1 VGRRAGHPGAGDP
14 SHRDAHMRSRPEL
27 PVAVALLCTILA
39 GLGLAVVYW
48 LGGQPQIEGALLA
61 VALGSLGA
69 ALILWER
76 RLMTQEEVEEQR
88 ELASP
93 AEERAAA
100 QAALERGGQEIGRRR
115 FLARLLGAAAAAL
128 GLAALF
134 PIRSLGRAP
143 GLSLFRTAWRPGTLA
158 VDESGVPVGAEQISV
173 GSVLTVFPQGNPG
186 SPDGQALLIRVEEG
200 ALRLPADRLAGAPE
214 GLVAYSKVCTHAGCP
229 VGLYRAETH
238 ELLCPCH
245 QSTFDVLTGAR
256 PTFGPASRALPQLPI
271 EIGTDGLIR
280 ARGDFTE
287 PVGPGFWEL

>member
-1 VGRRAGHPGAGDP
+1 
-14 SHRDAHMRSRPEL
+14 MRNTPEA
-27 PVAVALLCTILA
+27 PVALALAASILA

-61 VALGSLGA
+61 VALGGFGA

-76 RLMTQEEVEEQR
+76 RMMLQEQVEEER
-88 ELASP
+88 EIASS

-100 QAALERGGQEIGRRR
+100 QAALERGGEEFSRRR

-143 GLSLFRTAWRPGTLA
+143 GLSLFRTAWRPGTVA
-158 VDESGVPVGAEQISV
+158 VDENGVPVGAEQIPV
-173 GSVLTVFPQGNPG
+173 GSVLTVFPQGHPG
-186 SPDGQALLIRVEEG
+186 SADGQALLIRVEEG
-200 ALRLPADRLAGAPE
+200 ALRLPPDRLAGAPE

-229 VGLYRAETH
+229 VGLYRAQTH
-238 ELLCPCH
+238 QLLCPCH
-245 QSTFDVLTGAR
+245 QSTFDVLSGAQ
-256 PTFGPASRALPQLPI
+256 PTFGPASRPLPQLPI
-271 EIGTDGLIR
+271 EIGSDGLVR